1 MSGSSLDGLD
11 IALVELTEQRGAW
24 SYAFM
29 ATECVPY
36 SPEWSADLVRAPQM
50 AVPDFLRLHTRY
62 GQYLG
67 EQVTAFI
74 ERNNLHHKVH
84 FIASHGH
91 TVFHEPATKTTSQI
105 GCGAAIA
112 AATSLPVITDL
123 RALDVAL
130 GGQGAPIVPIGDKLL
145 FGPYPY
151 LLNLGGIANLTIQNS
166 DNRLAFDI
174 GPANAVLNRLA
185 MREGKAFDEAGA
197 LAQSG
202 NLLPEVVA
210 ALDRGD
216 YFRKMPPKSLSNAEA
231 LDLGKVV
238 LEDGA
243 AATTDLLHSFSHHL
257 AGQIAEAVAWFG
269 NGAGEL
275 LVTGGGAHNAFL
287 ISLLREKLQPLGVE
301 VVIPEK
307 SLVDF
312 KEALV
317 MALIGT
323 LRWREEENVLQAVTG
338 AARSSVGG
346 ALWLGN

>member
-11 IALVELTEQRGAW
+11 IAFVELTEQRGNW
-24 SYAFM
+24 SYAFV

-36 SPEWSADLVRAPQM
+36 SPEWAADLLNAPGLS
-50 AVPDFLRLHTRY
+50 VPEFLRLHTRY
-62 GQYLG
+62 GHYVG

-74 ERNNLHHKVH
+74 EKNSLHHKVH

-112 AATSLPVITDL
+112 AVTNLPVITDL

-145 FGPYPY
+145 FASYPY
-151 LLNLGGIANLTIQNS
+151 LLNLGGIANLTVQTGEK
-166 DNRLAFDI
+166 RLAFDI

-185 MREGKAFDEAGA
+185 QREGKAFDENGT

-202 NLLPEVVA
+202 NVVQELVT
-210 ALDRGD
+210 ALNSGE
-216 YFRKMPPKSLSNAEA
+216 YFRKSAPKSLSNVQA
-231 LDLGKVV
+231 LELGNAV
-238 LEDGA
+238 LENTQH
-243 AATTDLLHSFSHHL
+243 ATADLLRSFAVHL
-257 AGQIAEAVAWFG
+257 SVQIAEAAARFG
-269 NGAGEL
+269 NGAGAL
-275 LVTGGGAHNAFL
+275 LVTGGGAHNGFL
-287 ISLLREKLQPLGVE
+287 ISLLREKLSPLGVE

-317 MALIGT
+317 MALFGT
-323 LRWREEENVLQAVTG
+323 LRWREEENVLQSVTG

-346 ALWLGN
+346 ALWLGT